1 MSDLDNIHI
10 SFSTLSD
17 NNLISLL
24 QYGDDQFDD
33 TKKKKK
39 NQCQISDFFIW
50 LLPVLIS
57 QFTSTVYLFIRFLDL
72 VVSSTYILIYFY
84 CISLLKFPIHKM
96 CVISS
101 DEKIS

>member
-33 TKKKKK
+33 TKNKKISMSSFGCFQYLYL
-39 NQCQISDFFIW
+39 NLLLLYISLSDFLIW
-50 LLPVLIS
+50 LFPVLIS
-57 QFTSTVYLFIRFLDL
+57 
-72 VVSSTYILIYFY
+72 
-84 CISLLKFPIHKM
+84 
-96 CVISS
+96 
-101 DEKIS
+101 

>member
-33 TKKKKK
+33 TKNKK
-39 NQCQISDFFIW
+39 ISM
-50 LLPVLIS
+50 S
-57 QFTSTVYLFIRFLDL
+57 NIRFLHL
-72 VVSSTYILIYFY
+72 VASSTYISIYFY
-84 CISLLKFPIHKM
+84 CISLYQ
-96 CVISS
+96 ISWFGCFQYLYLNILLLY
-101 DEKIS
+101 ISFEIPYS

>member
-1 MSDLDNIHI
+1 MI
-10 SFSTLSD
+10 SSMTQK
-17 NNLISLL
+17 I
-24 QYGDDQFDD
+24 
-33 TKKKKK
+33 KKY
-39 NQCQISDFFIW
+39 QCQISDFFIW

-72 VVSSTYILIYFY
+72 AVPSTYILIYFF

-96 CVISS
+96 SSIHKISS